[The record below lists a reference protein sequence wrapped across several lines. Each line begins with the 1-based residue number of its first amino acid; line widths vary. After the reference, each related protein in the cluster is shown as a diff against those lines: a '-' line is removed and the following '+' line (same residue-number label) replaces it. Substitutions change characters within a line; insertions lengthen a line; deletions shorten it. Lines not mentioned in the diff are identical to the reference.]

1 MDVKDRVQHLNECL
15 THDAIRDSGD
25 PEGAGLLWIGAFRNM
40 DPLDGLPDVPIL
52 HQLALDLS
60 QVHIPVRIE
69 HAEGHPIKAVRA
81 FVGSDALVSP
91 LQVVPAV
98 HLIDE
103 RVGFSGFGI
112 SSFLVG
118 APLPVCR
125 CVARGPIGS
134 CRIRRGG
141 ASVRRL
147 FTTKPQP
154 TLDPV
159 ASPGRGGAGC
169 RVTRRAL
176 R

>member
-1 MDVKDRVQHLNECL
+1 MDVKDRVEHLDKCL

-25 PEGAGLLWIGAFRNM
+25 PEWAGLLGIGAFRDI

-60 QVHIPVRIE
+60 QVRIPIRIK
-69 HAEGHPIKAVRA
+69 HTEGHPIETMRA
-81 FVGSDALVSP
+81 FVGLDAPVSP
-91 LQVVPAV
+91 LQIVPTV
-98 HLIDE
+98 HFIDE
-103 RVGFSGFGI
+103 RVGFGGFAI

-118 APLPVCR
+118 ALLPACR

-147 FTTKPQP
+147 FAVRPQ
-154 TLDPV
+154 
-159 ASPGRGGAGC
+159 
-169 RVTRRAL
+169 
-176 R
+176 